1 MWPRAR
7 ARSGRP
13 RGLPALVAPAL
24 AAIAA
29 IALLGPR
36 EALADEPA
44 HARLAY
50 AHEPS
55 VGGCPTDREL
65 RDAVA
70 ARLGYDPFASAKDD
84 EPMQILVQVRRR
96 GAAVAG
102 TLEIMGPRPGNKELD
117 SPRGDCRELVDA
129 LAVAIALAIDPASS
143 TRPPPPPP
151 PAPPPPPPE
160 PKPAPPPAPDRA
172 SPPDETASPH
182 AVVSAGIAA
191 RLFANELPSV
201 AAGGALHF
209 GWRWKAFEARVEGFF
224 TSIGSTSRNGL
235 PGSVSA
241 SVLAAS
247 ALPCGHVGI
256 AYGCGGLTLGSLRA
270 EGEGLAITRRG
281 SNVYA
286 TALLRVGVVVP
297 LSSSIDLDAA
307 ADVVVP
313 LARIGLELDGS
324 DVFRSP
330 SVGLRVS
337 VGPTFRFW

>member
-13 RGLPALVAPAL
+13 RGLPALVTPAL
-24 AAIAA
+24 AA

-55 VGGCPTDREL
+55 VAGCPTDREL

-84 EPMQILVQVRRR
+84 EPMQIIVQVRRR

-102 TLEIMGPRPGNKELD
+102 TLEIMGPRPGKKELD

-151 PAPPPPPPE
+151 APPPPPE
-160 PKPAPPPAPDRA
+160 PKPPASAPPPDRAPAPDE
-172 SPPDETASPH
+172 SPATR

-247 ALPCGHVGI
+247 VLPCGHVGI

-307 ADVVVP
+307 TDVAVP
-313 LARIGLELDGS
+313 LERVGLELDGR
-324 DVFRSP
+324 DVFRTP